1 MTVRMSMFVLV
12 GAVTVVILMA
22 STRSFAQTTPRVS
35 VAVSGDADTGPET
48 VSVVFQSGELS
59 PSGDPRFLVL
69 SFKIT
74 VKIGKQYTNGATA
87 WFSTQYLVLHTP
99 KGDAVAT
106 GTGNLY
112 IESCSSSCTITY
124 AIPSDS
130 PGVYTITNDYVGCC
144 GTKHGQVTFT
154 VPSWRANSTAVGLA
168 YPNPSSKLEP
178 GTVQTPSPQTLQPAK
193 DQTPQL
199 QAPQQGGIPIPFPT
213 GFGKRNPDDHD
224 LDGFKTFDALT
235 KAQQVKK
242 LTKKGPRLP
251 LEYDMSDLSFRAFV
265 KGGWPI
271 VLDYRLE
278 SGAFAELSI
287 SVNGVTPLITK
298 IDPAKRAQLRITI
311 PNDFGAKPQV
321 AKLRITALTR
331 NKEPAAFHLFGIAM
345 GERGVLALWKV
356 NARESYLQVAINSS
370 NSTRTPDS
378 EPFSLSTNAPQTSS
392 SIQISVA
399 DPTTIRPRQRPPLSF
414 SARCQSFFNS
424 GRWELWHV
432 ESLRRAVE
440 VWQESTGSILPNQTK
455 SGKWNGMKSGKQ
467 VSFGNH
473 FVQLTAWYGRP
484 SDRDWVVASTD
495 SNLIVI
501 R

>member
-1 MTVRMSMFVLV
+1 MSMFLV
-12 GAVTVVILMA
+12 FGAVTVVILMA
-22 STRSFAQTTPRVS
+22 FNVSLAQTTPTVP
-35 VAVSGDADTGPET
+35 VAVSGDADTGPDS
-48 VSVVFQSGELS
+48 VSVIFQSGELS
-59 PSGDPRFLVL
+59 PSGDLRFLLL

-74 VKIGKQYTNGATA
+74 VKIGKQYTNGATP
-87 WFSTQYLVLHTP
+87 WFSSDSLVLHTP
-99 KGDAVAT
+99 KGDAIAP
-106 GTGNLY
+106 GTGYFYNDH
-112 IESCSSSCTITY
+112 CSSSCTITY
-124 AIPSDS
+124 TIPSDV

-154 VPSWRANSTAVGLA
+154 VPSWRANSKAVGLD

-178 GTVQTPSPQTLQPAK
+178 GGGQTPSPQTLQPVTG
-193 DQTPQL
+193 QTPQV
-199 QAPQQGGIPIPFPT
+199 QVPQGGIPFPLPT
-213 GFGKRNPDDHD
+213 GFGKKISDDHD

-251 LEYDMSDLSFRAFV
+251 LEYDMSDLSLRAFV

-298 IDPAKRAQLRITI
+298 IDPAKRAQLRIAI

-331 NKEPAAFHLFGIAM
+331 KKEPAAFHLFGIAM
-345 GERGVLALWKV
+345 GERGVQALWKV
-356 NARESYLQVAINSS
+356 NAHNSEMQLAMNRS
-370 NSTRTPDS
+370 SVTPALDY
-378 EPFSLSTNAPQTSS
+378 EPLSLSTSNAPQTSS

-399 DPTTIRPRQRPPLSF
+399 DPTTIRPRQRPSLSF
-414 SARCQSFFNS
+414 SARCQSNFNS
-424 GRWELWHV
+424 GRWEVWHV
-432 ESLRRAVE
+432 GGLRRAVE
-440 VWQESTGSILPNQTK
+440 VWQESTGSILPNKTK
-455 SGKWNGMKSGKQ
+455 SGKWNGIKSGKQ

-473 FVQLTAWYGRP
+473 FVQLTAWYGRQ